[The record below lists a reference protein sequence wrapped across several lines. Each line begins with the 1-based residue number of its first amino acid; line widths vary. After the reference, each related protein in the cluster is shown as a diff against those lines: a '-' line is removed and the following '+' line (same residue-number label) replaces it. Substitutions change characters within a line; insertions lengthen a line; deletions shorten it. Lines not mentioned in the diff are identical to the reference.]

1 MARDCRVLLIGFGN
15 VGRRWCEL
23 LSEELSSHPQLE
35 RLRITCIGI
44 FTASHGSWVDA
55 DGIDLARVLR
65 LYRLH
70 SRLPADNPGKTEMS
84 VAEAVAKLDY
94 DVLIELTTLS
104 IERRGEPA
112 VGFVKQA
119 LKRGIHVVTANKG
132 PAAFALTE
140 LQELAHRGACRF
152 LFESA
157 VLDGLPVFN
166 LQRRC
171 LSASRTARLEGI
183 LNCTSNFVLARALEQ
198 GELAGAIAEAQRQ
211 GFAEADPR
219 LDLLGWDAAAKI
231 TILANSLLQGE
242 LTPLDV
248 PRDEV
253 TASLVEELEKVRR
266 PGDCWR
272 LVAKARG
279 HGTEVEARVEL
290 MNVPPEHPFRTLG
303 PSSGGLLVES
313 DLTGRLFF
321 AQNDPD
327 LTDTAYGVIQD
338 LWEICGLT

>member
-23 LSEELSSHPQLE
+23 LTEELPSHPQLK
-35 RLRITCIGI
+35 RLRIVCVGI
-44 FTASHGSWVDA
+44 FTANHGSCVDT

-70 SRLPADNPGKTEMS
+70 SHLPLDSRGAREMS
-84 VAEAVAKLDY
+84 VAEAVDKLDY

-112 VGFVKQA
+112 VGFVKRA
-119 LKRGIHVVTANKG
+119 LRRGLHVVTANKG
-132 PAAFALTE
+132 PAAFALPE
-140 LQELAHRGACRF
+140 LRELAHRGACRF
-152 LFESA
+152 LFEST
-157 VLDGLPVFN
+157 VLDGFPVFN
-166 LQRRC
+166 LQRHC
-171 LSASRTARLEGI
+171 LSAARIMRLEGI
-183 LNCTSNFVLARALEQ
+183 LNCTSNFVLASALEQ
-198 GELAGAIAEAQRQ
+198 GDLAGAVAEAQRQ

-231 TILANSLLQGE
+231 TILANSFLQSN
-242 LTPLDV
+242 LTPLEV

-253 TASLVEELEKVRR
+253 TSGLIEELAKRRR

-272 LVAKARG
+272 LVAQARG
-279 HGTEVEARVEL
+279 QGADVEARVEL
-290 MNVPPEHPFRTLG
+290 MNVAPEHPFRTLG
-303 PSSGGLLVES
+303 PSSGGLLIES

-321 AQNDPD
+321 AQRDPD

-338 LWEICGLT
+338 LWELRDSI